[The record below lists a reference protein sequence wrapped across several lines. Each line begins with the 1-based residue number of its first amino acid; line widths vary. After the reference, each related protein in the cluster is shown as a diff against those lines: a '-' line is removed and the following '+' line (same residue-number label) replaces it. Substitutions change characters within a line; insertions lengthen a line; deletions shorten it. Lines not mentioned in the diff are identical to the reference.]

1 MRISCIDIGTN
12 TILLLV
18 ADTDNEKITGVV
30 HDEQVIARLGK
41 GVDEHHVINKETT
54 HRAADFLKVYAETIR
69 RLNSEKIIAVG
80 TSALRDAT
88 NKAEFCKFIASET
101 GIEVEI
107 ISGDEEAEWTYR
119 GAIGD
124 DVAQANSYTVLDI
137 GGGSTEIISGTAS
150 DITQKRSLDIG
161 CVRMTERYLRTSP
174 PMSLEVAEAQR
185 FIRTQLKSADLGPV
199 GNSKV
204 IGVAGT
210 VTTLAAIHLQLST
223 YDPKIVQGHVLSY
236 DEIRQVF
243 NHLRIKTLEEIRSIP
258 QISHGRGDI
267 ILAGTLILLE
277 FMDAAGLEELIVS
290 DRGLRYGII
299 LREIGRRKKNH

>member
-1 MRISCIDIGTN
+1 MRISCIDMGTN

-18 ADTDNEKITGVV
+18 ADTDNERITGVV

-41 GVDEHHVINKETT
+41 GVDEHHVINEETMQ
-54 HRAADFLKVYAETIR
+54 RAAGFLKAYAETTR
-69 RLNSEKIIAVG
+69 KLNSEKTIAVG

-88 NKAEFCKFIASET
+88 NKAEFHKFIASET
-101 GIEVEI
+101 GIDVEI
-107 ISGDEEAEWTYR
+107 ISGDDEAEWTYR
-119 GAIGD
+119 GAIGE
-124 DVAQANSYTVLDI
+124 DVAANLYSVLDI

-150 DITQKRSLDIG
+150 VINRKRSLDIG

-223 YDPKIVQGHVLSY
+223 YDPKIVQGHILSY
-236 DEIRQVF
+236 DEIRQIF
-243 NHLRIKTLEEIRSIP
+243 NQLRIKTIEEIRNIP

-277 FMDAAGLEELIVS
+277 FMEAVGLEELTVS

-299 LREIGRRKKNH
+299 LREIGRRKSAH